1 MPTFSQED
9 RLIAIDTPLGK
20 DILLLTGFNGVESVS
35 ALFEFQLNC
44 VSENHSISF
53 PDIIG
58 QNVTITLLL
67 AEGGERHFN
76 GIISHFSQGRGGG
89 ESGTSDPRFSFYTA
103 RMVPWLWLLTQT
115 ADSRIFQDK
124 TVSDIVDQ
132 VFTEKG
138 FQDYSL
144 RLQGDYEPLAYCVQY
159 RETDFNFISRLL
171 EEYGIFYF
179 FEHEKGKHN
188 LVITDTRDEN
198 KPCPTQSKARYQIS
212 GGGWLEEDVITA
224 LEFQQEIRPAKYFLR
239 DFNFET
245 PSAIEH
251 ESKSKEVLGPGE
263 REIYDYHGRFMKRA
277 LAEHLANRR
286 MEEEEAQITTI
297 IGQSDCRA
305 FTSGYRFK
313 LMDYYRKD
321 MNKKEFLLISVEHE
335 VSQKSEYPG
344 TISEIGEGELN
355 YSNRFRCIPY
365 DVPFRPRRIA
375 RKPVVQGTQTAI
387 VTGPAGEEIHTD
399 QYGRVKVQFHWDR
412 EGKKDENSSCWIR
425 VSQTW
430 AGGGWGAMFIPRI
443 GHEVI
448 VDFIEG
454 DPDRPIITGRVYH
467 GANMPPYGL
476 PGEKTKSTLKS
487 NSSKGGGGFNEIRL
501 EDKKGDEEVF
511 FHAQKDENTVVE
523 NDQTLWVGNDRA
535 ESIIRDRSLEVG
547 RDKSE
552 LVKKDKAIQ
561 ILGQH
566 DEKITGDM
574 NILVASNLTE
584 SVAINY
590 SESVGAAMELTIGG
604 LLAISV
610 GGAMTESVGGAKNEI
625 IGSAKSETI
634 GGSLSLDVGSNVNET
649 IGKSRTIRIMKDLE
663 ENVANNHRESV
674 EKNFVLEAK
683 KVQVIGKD
691 EINIKTGKAQ
701 IIMKQ
706 NGDITIKGK
715 KINIKGS
722 GDVKIKGSKIKEN

>member
-1 MPTFSQED
+1 MPKLSQEE
-9 RLIAIDTPLGK
+9 RMISIDTPLGK
-20 DILLLTGFNGVESVS
+20 DVLLLTGLKGMESLS
-35 ALFEFQLNC
+35 ALFDFQLNF
-44 VSENHSISF
+44 VSENHSIPF

-58 QNVTITLLL
+58 KNVTVSIVL
-67 AEGGERHFN
+67 ADGGNRYFN

-89 ESGTSDPRFSFYTA
+89 ESSASDPMISYYTG
-103 RMVPWLWLLTQT
+103 RMVPWFWLLTQT

-124 TVSDIVDQ
+124 SVPDIVEQ
-132 VFTEKG
+132 IFSEKG
-138 FQDYSL
+138 FQDYNF
-144 RLQGDYEPLAYCVQY
+144 RLHGTYEPMGYCVQY

-171 EEYGIFYF
+171 EENGIFYF
-179 FEHEKGKHN
+179 FEHQNGKHN
-188 LVITDTRDEN
+188 LVIADTRDEN
-198 KPCPTQSKARYQIS
+198 KPCPNQADASYQIT
-212 GGGWLEEDVITA
+212 GGGWLKEDVITS
-224 LEFQQEIRPAKYFLR
+224 LEYRQEIRPAKYFLR

-245 PSAIEH
+245 PAAIEY
-251 ESKSKEVLGPGE
+251 ESKAKEVLGPGE
-263 REIYDYHGRFMKRA
+263 REIYDYHGRFMKRS
-277 LAEHLANRR
+277 LAEHLTNRR
-286 MEEEEAQITTI
+286 MEEEEAQVTTI
-297 IGQSDCRA
+297 MGESDCRA

-313 LMDYYRKD
+313 LMDFYRKD
-321 MNKKEFLLISVEHE
+321 MNKKDYLLTSVEHE
-335 VSQKSEYPG
+335 VSYVSEYTG
-344 TISEIGEGELN
+344 VGLDAGEGDLR
-355 YSNRFRCIPY
+355 YTNRFRCIPHE
-365 DVPFRPRRIA
+365 VPFRPARIN
-375 RKPVVQGTQTAI
+375 RKPIVQGTQTAI

-412 EGKKDENSSCWIR
+412 EGKRDENSSCWIR
-425 VSQTW
+425 VSQAW
-430 AGGGWGAMFIPRI
+430 AGGSWGAMYIPRI

-487 NSSKGGGGFNEIRL
+487 NSSKGGGGSNEIRF
-501 EDKKGDEEVF
+501 EDKKGEEEVF

-523 NDQTLWVGNDRA
+523 NDQTLWVGNDRD
-535 ESIIRDRSLEVG
+535 ESIVRDRSLEVG

-574 NILVASNLTE
+574 NVLVASNLTE

-610 GGAMTESVGGAKNEI
+610 GAAMTESVGGAKNEV

-649 IGKSRTIRIMKDLE
+649 IGKSRIIQIMKDLE
-663 ENVANNHRESV
+663 ENIANNHRESV
-674 EKNFVLEAK
+674 EKNYVLEAK
-683 KVQVIGKD
+683 QVQLIAKD

-701 IIMKQ
+701 IIMKK

-715 KINIKGS
+715 KVNVKGS